1 MLEREE
7 KEGVLACSNVCSNV
21 FKCIGV
27 LGTKLSEESISNYTV
42 SASLHLSEASQS
54 LPSPPR
60 LLEKNIINRKWKQ
73 RSVL

>member
-1 MLEREE
+1 MLAR
-7 KEGVLACSNVCSNV
+7 SNVCPNV
-21 FKCIGV
+21 FKCVGV
-27 LGTKLSEESISNYTV
+27 LGTKMSEESISNYTV

-54 LPSPPR
+54 LPSPLPSSPPR

>member
-1 MLEREE
+1 M
-7 KEGVLACSNVCSNV
+7 LACSNVCSNV
-21 FKCIGV
+21 FKCVGV

-54 LPSPPR
+54 LPSPLPSPPR